1 MGRLRVGTVLSCRFP
16 FTDLSSDKVRP
27 AVVVAK
33 AELGDIILCQITSR
47 DYSSKKAIALKS
59 IDFEFGALPIDSYIR
74 PDKLFTAN
82 TTIIKTVYGVI
93 SKVKREQLSD
103 SIKSLF

>member
-27 AVVVAK
+27 AVIVAK

-47 DYSSKKAIALKS
+47 NYSSKKAIALKS
-59 IDFEFGALPIDSYIR
+59 TDFESGALPIDSYIR

-93 SKVKREQLSD
+93 SKVKQEQLSD